1 MKIYTPIEI
10 EIEDVA
16 YKIRVRDANEA
27 ERKRIQDAMSSFSD
41 VTALL
46 GKKATE
52 LKRLERQLSEN
63 QTVLND
69 LNVIQKTKIW
79 LENRDLREKIETLKA
94 EVEALAESADAQ
106 SGQLEEAMRIGFDV
120 RIEDSA
126 AKEALRT
133 EMGRYGISYGQILPE
148 INSVIVETKAKK

>member
-10 EIEDVA
+10 EIEDSI

-27 ERKRIQDAMSSFSD
+27 ERKRIQEAMASFSD

-52 LKRLERQLSEN
+52 IKRLGEQLSEN
-63 QTVLND
+63 QAVLND
-69 LNVIQKTKIW
+69 LNIVKKTQIW
-79 LENRDLREKIETLKA
+79 LENRDLRDKIGALKT

-106 SGQLEEAMRIGFDV
+106 SGQLEEAMKIGFDV
-120 RIEDSA
+120 RIEDGA
-126 AKEALRT
+126 AKEALRA
-133 EMGRYGISYGQILPE
+133 EMSKYGISYGPILPE
-148 INSVIVETKAKK
+148 INRAIVDTKAKK